1 MNPLNP
7 FAVSGI
13 LIALTYFPLTIFI
26 LLNGKNNFARI
37 YSLHLL
43 ATGFWGIGAFLIGSN
58 YLNSRIELVWQIS
71 YIAVLFISPLFFH
84 AILRLNNITSLL
96 LLRLIYMQAILFALL
111 TLNGSLLKDFKIH
124 FDSFY
129 YFRGTYLYTASF
141 IIWILIIGLAFF
153 KLLNHYS
160 NSSHNNNERKFLI
173 AVASVG
179 FTGGISNFLPGL
191 NLNIYP
197 YGNFIIPFSTLIIT
211 YAIFRHELLDIRI
224 VIKKSLAYSLL
235 VLIATLLYFGIVLLC
250 EKLVQG
256 FWGYKSV
263 SISVVTAFVIGIL
276 FFPLHNY
283 IQRLVDKLIFKKT
296 TEEISKENEL
306 LRAEVLNSEKLK
318 SVAVLASGMAH
329 EIKNPLTALKTF
341 SEYLPNK
348 LDDKEFL
355 QNFSRIVG
363 GEVNRIDELV
373 NELLEFA
380 RPSPIQLKET
390 NVNKLITDT
399 LDFLNSKFLQQKI
412 TVKPDLSP
420 ECDTP
425 IMLDANKIRQAL
437 LNIILNAIDA
447 MPNGGAL
454 TAVTRGSGLVVSDTN
469 QLLNANSQPPTPN
482 PSIKITITDTGCGI
496 AKDKLVT
503 IFDPFYSTK
512 DSGTGLGLPIT
523 HSIIKDHHGE
533 INVESVVG
541 QGTTFTIIL
550 PRAV

>member
-1 MNPLNP
+1 M
-7 FAVSGI
+7 
-13 LIALTYFPLTIFI
+13 
-26 LLNGKNNFARI
+26 
-37 YSLHLL
+37 
-43 ATGFWGIGAFLIGSN
+43 
-58 YLNSRIELVWQIS
+58 
-71 YIAVLFISPLFFH
+71 
-84 AILRLNNITSLL
+84 
-96 LLRLIYMQAILFALL
+96 
-111 TLNGSLLKDFKIH
+111 
-124 FDSFY
+124 
-129 YFRGTYLYTASF
+129 
-141 IIWILIIGLAFF
+141 
-153 KLLNHYS
+153 
-160 NSSHNNNERKFLI
+160 
-173 AVASVG
+173 
-179 FTGGISNFLPGL
+179 
-191 NLNIYP
+191 
-197 YGNFIIPFSTLIIT
+197 
-211 YAIFRHELLDIRI
+211 
-224 VIKKSLAYSLL
+224 
-235 VLIATLLYFGIVLLC
+235 
-250 EKLVQG
+250 
-256 FWGYKSV
+256 
-263 SISVVTAFVIGIL
+263 SISVATAFVIGAL

-348 LDDKEFL
+348 LNDKEFL
-355 QNFSRIVG
+355 QKFSRIVG

-380 RPSPIQLKET
+380 RPAPIQLKET
-390 NVNKLITDT
+390 NVNKLIADT

-447 MPNGGAL
+447 MPKGGTL
-454 TAVTRGSGLVVSDTN
+454 TAVTRGWGLGVSDSSN
-469 QLLNANSQPPTPN
+469 PQPLNPN
-482 PSIKITITDTGCGI
+482 PSIKISITDTGCGI
-496 AKDKLVT
+496 EKDKLVT

-533 INVESVVG
+533 IKVESVVG

-550 PRAV
+550 PSGN

>member
-1 MNPLNP
+1 MAA
-7 FAVSGI
+7 FFYHSI
-13 LIALTYFPLTIFI
+13 I
-26 LLNGKNNFARI
+26 LLAHKNKPKQ
-37 YSLHLL
+37 L
-43 ATGFWGIGAFLIGSN
+43 FLIYCLST
-58 YLNSRIELVWQIS
+58 
-71 YIAVLFISPLFFH
+71 FFSICGAKGLLWDG
-84 AILRLNNITSLL
+84 AIYVFN
-96 LLRLIYMQAILFALL
+96 
-111 TLNGSLLKDFKIH
+111 
-124 FDSFY
+124 SFY
-129 YFRGTYLYTASF
+129 YPKATLLYGLGFIFWLSTITLAHIELIKYYQLSHPKERLQIKYLLFLS
-141 IIWILIIGLAFF
+141 IGFM
-153 KLLNHYS
+153 
-160 NSSHNNNERKFLI
+160 
-173 AVASVG
+173 
-179 FTGGISNFLPGL
+179 GGATNFLPAFG
-191 NLNIYP
+191 LNIYP
-197 YGNFIIPFSTLIIT
+197 HGNFLVPIHAFSVT
-211 YAIFRHELLDIRI
+211 YAILRHQLFEIKI
-224 VIKKSLAYSLL
+224 VIKKSLIYSF
-235 VLIATLLYFGIVLLC
+235 LILFVALLYFSIIFISERILH
-250 EKLVQG
+250 G
-256 FWGYKSV
+256 FWGYKSLT
-263 SISVVTAFVIGIL
+263 ISVATAFLIGIL

-355 QNFSRIVG
+355 QKFSRIVG

-380 RPSPIQLKET
+380 RPTPIQLKET
-390 NVNKLITDT
+390 NVNKLIVDT
-399 LDFLNSKFLQQKI
+399 LDFLSSKFLQQKI
-412 TVKPDLSP
+412 TVKPDLAP

-447 MPNGGAL
+447 MPDGGTL
-454 TAVTRGSGLVVSDTN
+454 TAVTRGWGLGVSDSSN
-469 QLLNANSQPPTPN
+469 PQPLTPN
-482 PSIKITITDTGCGI
+482 PLIQITFTDTGCGI
-496 AKDKLVT
+496 EKDKLVT

-533 INVESVVG
+533 IKVESVVG

-550 PRAV
+550 PRKD